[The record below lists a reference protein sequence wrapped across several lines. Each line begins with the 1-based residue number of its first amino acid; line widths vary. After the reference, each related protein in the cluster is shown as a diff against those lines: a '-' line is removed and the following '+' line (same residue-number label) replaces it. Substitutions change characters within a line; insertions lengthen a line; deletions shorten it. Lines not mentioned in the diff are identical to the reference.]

1 MCVFLCD
8 GDYYVSMFTLVA
20 FLCGVVVFCMDILM
34 DVNQKH
40 EGVKED
46 KKKNARDFF
55 KDILG

>member
-1 MCVFLCD
+1 
-8 GDYYVSMFTLVA
+8 MFTLVA

>member
-1 MCVFLCD
+1 MDVL
-8 GDYYVSMFTLVA
+8 
-20 FLCGVVVFCMDILM
+20 MDI
-34 DVNQKH
+34 NQKH